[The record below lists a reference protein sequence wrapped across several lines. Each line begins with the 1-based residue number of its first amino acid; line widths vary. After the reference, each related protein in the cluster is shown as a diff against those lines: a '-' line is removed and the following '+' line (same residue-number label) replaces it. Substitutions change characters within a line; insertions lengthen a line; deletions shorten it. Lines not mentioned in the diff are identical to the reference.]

1 MGKEPMEPGKDYLL
15 KVGAAKEPVQIEEI
29 ISVMD
34 ASDLSSAQVKD
45 KVAYH
50 DVAEVILKCRRAIA
64 FDTVDVV
71 SSTGRFVIVDD
82 YEIRGGGIIRETLA
96 DEQQQMRQQVMQR
109 NLNWAVSGISR
120 EKRWERYNQKATMI
134 VVTGKRNAGKKTLA
148 RSIEQLL
155 FSEGKLVYFMG
166 IANVLY
172 GVDADIKK
180 PGIDQTHRPEHL
192 RRLAEVANILL
203 DAGII
208 LVVTAI
214 GLTQNELEI
223 VQNVVDN
230 DLIEVIWLGD
240 EPTDIQA
247 LHIPSLDNM
256 DQTLDTVK
264 QLLQNKGVIFKL

>member
-1 MGKEPMEPGKDYLL
+1 
-15 KVGAAKEPVQIEEI
+15 
-29 ISVMD
+29 
-34 ASDLSSAQVKD
+34 
-45 KVAYH
+45 
-50 DVAEVILKCRRAIA
+50 
-64 FDTVDVV
+64 
-71 SSTGRFVIVDD
+71 
-82 YEIRGGGIIRETLA
+82 
-96 DEQQQMRQQVMQR
+96 
-109 NLNWAVSGISR
+109 
-120 EKRWERYNQKATMI
+120 MI

-180 PGIDQTHRPEHL
+180 PGVDQTHRPEHL

-247 LHIPSLDNM
+247 LHVTDLDNM
-256 DQTLDTVK
+256 DQTLETVK
-264 QLLQNKGVIFKL
+264 AMLQNKGIIFKL